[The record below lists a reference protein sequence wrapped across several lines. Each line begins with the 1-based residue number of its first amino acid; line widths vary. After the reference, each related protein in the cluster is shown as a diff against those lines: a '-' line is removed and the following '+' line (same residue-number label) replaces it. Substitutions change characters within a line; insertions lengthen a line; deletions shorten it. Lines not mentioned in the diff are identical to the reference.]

1 MKFDMQALQALREEE
16 AKHQAEAP
24 SNAPIAQIINPQREL
39 NKLQSALLSEAYRNE
54 NLGNPHTDGEL
65 DRGQ

>member
-16 AKHQAEAP
+16 AKTPPDAAVM
-24 SNAPIAQIINPQREL
+24 QIVNPQCKL
-39 NKLQSALLSEAYRNE
+39 NKLQSELLYEAYKNE
-54 NLGNPHTDGEL
+54 QLGTPSTDGEL

>member
-16 AKHQAEAP
+16 AKTRP
-24 SNAPIAQIINPQREL
+24 DAPIAQIIDPQREL
-39 NKLQSALLSEAYRNE
+39 NKLESALLHEAYKNE
-54 NLGNPHTDGEL
+54 NIGNPHTDGEL